1 MKDQRRYFS
10 HEKSVYDR
18 NTGLPSPMHA
28 FKVADAWSIR
38 AAKLIAN
45 ALNIYKVRKVRKV
58 HRSKPAEKR
67 S

>member
-18 NTGLPSPMHA
+18 NTLLPSPMHA
-28 FKVADAWSIR
+28 LKVAEAWSIR

-45 ALNIYKVRKVRKV
+45 ALNIYKVRRT
-58 HRSKPAEKR
+58 SKPAEKR